1 MTCIRFTEFLLF
13 LLLLL
18 HEVYSDN
25 LEPAV
30 RAEGEVIEMGYC
42 FGLDYIV
49 VYRSVPEGDQ
59 LLGNSSN
66 KNMPNTPPA
75 DLQGRTHIS
84 NDPSL
89 LGFQI
94 SNLTLLDSGIYRR
107 ECWKNQTIISQKTQQ
122 LTVCKEQ
129 IESEE
134 IIVSKDGKG
143 TDILCNSS
151 AIGSEGTSVRWYH
164 EMYPSYEPTLFLDSS
179 VSLKPLELAGL
190 VDVRDNGAL
199 LVFNNMLLK
208 TTHFKCLVMKGI
220 NCLSFQTMHPPDES
234 ESKDVFVSLGDRV
247 VLNCSVDE
255 GDQAW
260 ETPLG
265 RIDGDTRDSPM
276 YISADDFSLVI
287 PAISGDY
294 TGDYSCISPLREMH
308 YLLFLCPKNKLQEK
322 VADQGE
328 NVSLMCDFGQ
338 DVSAIVQW
346 HRYGL
351 TGHYE
356 IIHDSQ
362 DKTVLVPKDLRGR
375 VTLSEDGSLLTINDL
390 QMSDGGKYLCAV
402 LNTLEFSG
410 NYTDYDIDYDEKDI
424 VEDEMD
430 KEWTESLDC
439 IFKQEIILN
448 VTNSVTPIYTTSA
461 LPQHTAYAVA
471 GVLVVLLVLVGVI
484 VTVVVVKKRLKR
496 KASNMDIKMDM
507 DPGCSERLTA
517 LD

>member
-1 MTCIRFTEFLLF
+1 MTCIRFAELLLF

-25 LEPAV
+25 PEPAV
-30 RAEGEVIEMGYC
+30 RAEREVMELGYC
-42 FGLDYIV
+42 FGMDYIV
-49 VYRSVPEGDQ
+49 VYRSASEGDQ

-84 NDPSL
+84 DDPNL

-94 SNLTLLDSGIYRR
+94 SNLTHLDSGIYRR
-107 ECWKNQTIISQKTQQ
+107 ECWKNQMIINQKTQQ

-129 IESEE
+129 IESED

-143 TDILCNSS
+143 TEILCNNS

-164 EMYPSYEPTLFLDSS
+164 EMYPSYELTLFLDSS
-179 VSLKPLELAGL
+179 VSLKPLVKELAGV

-199 LVFNNMLLK
+199 LVFNNMLQK

-247 VLNCSVDE
+247 LLNCSIDE

-265 RIDGDTRDSPM
+265 RIDSNTRGSPM

-287 PAISGDY
+287 PAISADY
-294 TGDYSCISPLREMH
+294 IGDYSCISPSREMH
-308 YLLFLCPKNKLQEK
+308 YALFLCPKSKLQEK
-322 VADQGE
+322 VADEGE
-328 NVSLMCDFGQ
+328 NVSLMCDCGQ

-362 DKTVLVPKDLRGR
+362 DKTVPIPKDLRGR
-375 VTLSEDGSLLTINDL
+375 VTLSEDGTLLTINDL
-390 QMSDGGKYLCAV
+390 KVSDGGKYICAV
-402 LNTLEFSG
+402 VKTLDFTG
-410 NYTDYDIDYDEKDI
+410 NYTDYDTEYDDKGTE
-424 VEDEMD
+424 EDETD
-430 KEWTESLDC
+430 NEWTESLEC
-439 IFKQEIILN
+439 IFKQEITLN
-448 VTNSVTPIYTTSA
+448 
-461 LPQHTAYAVA
+461 LPSSPPPPHMPYVVVAV
-471 GVLVVLLVLVGVI
+471 VVLLLVVAGVI
-484 VTVVVVKKRLKR
+484 VTIVVVKKRSKR
-496 KASNMDIKMDM
+496 KPAKADIKMDT

-517 LD
+517 SD

>member
-1 MTCIRFTEFLLF
+1 MTCFRFIELLLF
-13 LLLLL
+13 LLFSN
-18 HEVYSDN
+18 VYSEES
-25 LEPAV
+25 EPIFK
-30 RAEGEVIEMGYC
+30 AEREVIQLGNC
-42 FGLDYIV
+42 FAMDYIV
-49 VYRSVPEGDQ
+49 VYRSASEGDQ

-84 NDPSL
+84 DDPNL

-94 SNLTLLDSGIYRR
+94 SNLTHLDSGIYRR
-107 ECWKNQTIISQKTQQ
+107 ECWKNQTIINQKTQQ

-129 IESEE
+129 IESED

-143 TDILCNSS
+143 TEILCNNN

-179 VSLKPLELAGL
+179 VSLKPLVKELAGV

-199 LVFNNMLLK
+199 LVFNNMLQK
-208 TTHFKCLVMKGI
+208 TTHFKCVVMKGV

-247 VLNCSVDE
+247 LLNCSIDE

-265 RIDGDTRDSPM
+265 RIDSNTRGSPI

-287 PAISGDY
+287 PAISADY
-294 TGDYSCISPLREMH
+294 IGDYSCISLSREMH
-308 YLLFLCPKNKLQEK
+308 YALFLCPKNKLQEK
-322 VADQGE
+322 VADEGE
-328 NVSLMCDFGQ
+328 NVSLMCDSGQ
-338 DVSAIVQW
+338 EVSAIVQW

-362 DKTVLVPKDLRGR
+362 DKTVPIPKDLRGR
-375 VTLSEDGSLLTINDL
+375 VTLSEDGTLLTINDL
-390 QMSDGGKYLCAV
+390 KVSDGGKYICAV
-402 LNTLEFSG
+402 VKTLDFAG
-410 NYTDYDIDYDEKDI
+410 NYMDYDTEYDDKGTE
-424 VEDEMD
+424 EDETD
-430 KEWTESLDC
+430 KKWTESLEC
-439 IFKQEIILN
+439 IFKQEITLN
-448 VTNSVTPIYTTSA
+448 
-461 LPQHTAYAVA
+461 LPSSSPPPHMPYVVVAV
-471 GVLVVLLVLVGVI
+471 VVLLVVAGVI
-484 VTVVVVKKRLKR
+484 VTVIVIKK
-496 KASNMDIKMDM
+496 KARPLPLQREATLYVKMDM
-507 DPGCSERLTA
+507 DPGCTEKMI
-517 LD
+517 D

>member
-1 MTCIRFTEFLLF
+1 MTCLRFIELLLF
-13 LLLLL
+13 LLFSK
-18 HEVYSDN
+18 VYSEES
-25 LEPAV
+25 EPIFK
-30 RAEGEVIEMGYC
+30 AEGEVIQMGYC

-49 VYRSVPEGDQ
+49 VYRSASEGDQ

-84 NDPSL
+84 NDSNL

-129 IESEE
+129 TESEE

-143 TDILCNSS
+143 TEILCNSS
-151 AIGSEGTSVRWYH
+151 AIGSEGTSVHWYH

-220 NCLSFQTMHPPDES
+220 NCLSFQTMHPPDDS
-234 ESKDVFVSLGDRV
+234 GSKDVFVSLGDRV
-247 VLNCSVDE
+247 VLNCPVDE
-255 GDQAW
+255 GEQAW

-265 RIDGDTRDSPM
+265 RIDGNKRDSPM

-294 TGDYSCISPLREMH
+294 IGDYSCISTLREMH

-322 VADQGE
+322 VADEGE

-402 LNTLEFSG
+402 LKRSEQMTSM
-410 NYTDYDIDYDEKDI
+410 DDDIDYDGKGTG
-424 VEDEMD
+424 EDESSNKHPWID
-430 KEWTESLDC
+430 PPIC
-439 IFKQEIILN
+439 IFKQEISLIIL
-448 VTNSVTPIYTTSA
+448 VSSATNA
-461 LPQHTAYAVA
+461 TAYAV
-471 GVLVVLLVLVGVI
+471 GGLVVLLVVVGVT
-484 VTVVVVKKRLKR
+484 VTVVVIKKKASHLPSQR
-496 KASNMDIKMDM
+496 KATSNVKMDM
-507 DPGCSERLTA
+507 DPGCTEELTLSE
-517 LD
+517 